1 MADINYVIIEETGI
15 VAINNTSLIQ
25 RCAAEAAQRVSRT

>member
-25 RCAAEAAQRVSRT
+25 GVVSK